1 MLVSILIR
9 IGKWSELIDKSTVQ
23 LQAGRQFGD
32 AMDRSGEVQ
41 VVAVIL
47 VGMSSFSNPRS
58 ASSIQSARSRP
69 LASSSSSEFHI
80 WWWPLRSPSSR
91 KVSPRPSAR

>member
-47 VGMSSFSNPRS
+47 VGMSSFSNPR
-58 ASSIQSARSRP
+58 
-69 LASSSSSEFHI
+69 
-80 WWWPLRSPSSR
+80 
-91 KVSPRPSAR
+91 